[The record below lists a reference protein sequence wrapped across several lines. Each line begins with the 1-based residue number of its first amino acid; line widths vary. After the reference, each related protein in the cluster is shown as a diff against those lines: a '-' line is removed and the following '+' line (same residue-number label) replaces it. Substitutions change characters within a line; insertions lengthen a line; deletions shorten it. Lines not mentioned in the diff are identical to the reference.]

1 MILKSQQVRSLSPEM
16 DPLRMGMGWTV
27 DDLSKPQ
34 IMVES
39 TYGNSHPGS
48 GHLNIFVEEA
58 VRGVNDHGGKAA
70 RYFATD
76 MCDGMAQGHAGINY
90 SLAHRE
96 AITNLV
102 EAQANA
108 TTFDGGVFISSCDKA
123 MPAMLMSIGRMKDMM
138 AAIVVTG
145 GVMEAYDLP
154 AKYTENDP
162 GCAINELLTLEQIGK
177 FSAQYERGEIPAEQL
192 TYYKQHACP
201 SCGACSFMG
210 TASTMQ
216 VMAEALGL
224 MLPGTALMPA
234 TAPELKQAAY
244 DAGVQVMK
252 LVAEGI
258 KAKDWA
264 AFVGRSPMYYL
275 MQFFRMSMTKQKVA
289 VCLSAFLFGP
299 AYLLYRKMWKEGLL
313 TALLSIVLSVPSLIA
328 NVATFNPSLFGSMP
342 LHWVPVAADVCAI
355 ADWIVRILLGLFSVW
370 LYRNTSKKNIDK
382 IYSEYPEGDAR
393 TDALLQKGGTSIW
406 AALLYF
412 GIVLL
417 LSSLVINLAGPGFV
431 QYAMA
436 MAGY

>member
-1 MILKSQQVRSLSPEM
+1 MPIYAR
-16 DPLRMGMGWTV
+16 DPSAV
-27 DDLSKPQ
+27 N
-34 IMVES
+34 
-39 TYGNSHPGS
+39 NSRTAPGP
-48 GHLNIFVEEA
+48 H
-58 VRGVNDHGGKAA
+58 
-70 RYFATD
+70 TD
-76 MCDGMAQGHAGINY
+76 
-90 SLAHRE
+90 
-96 AITNLV
+96 
-102 EAQANA
+102 
-108 TTFDGGVFISSCDKA
+108 TFGTGEDGGIYRRE
-123 MPAMLMSIGRMKDMM
+123 IGP
-138 AAIVVTG
+138 
-145 GVMEAYDLP
+145 E
-154 AKYTENDP
+154 DP
-162 GCAINELLTLEQIGK
+162 I
-177 FSAQYERGEIPAEQL
+177 
-192 TYYKQHACP
+192 
-201 SCGACSFMG
+201 
-210 TASTMQ
+210 
-216 VMAEALGL
+216 
-224 MLPGTALMPA
+224 
-234 TAPELKQAAY
+234 
-244 DAGVQVMK
+244 D
-252 LVAEGI
+252 GI

-264 AFVGRSPMYYL
+264 AYVGRSPMYYL

-328 NVATFNPSLFGSMP
+328 IVATFNPSLFGSMP

-370 LYRNTSKKNIDK
+370 LYRNASKKNIDK

>member
-1 MILKSQQVRSLSPEM
+1 MTRYTGNHCPVCEQAFTDEDDIVVCPDCGTPYHRACWQKVGACMHKSEHAAGFEWQPEFGP
-16 DPLRMGMGWTV
+16 DA
-27 DDLSKPQ
+27 
-34 IMVES
+34 E
-39 TYGNSHPGS
+39 
-48 GHLNIFVEEA
+48 
-58 VRGVNDHGGKAA
+58 KAA
-70 RYFATD
+70 HEATCPNCGTHNQPGAAQCSHCGCPLPKD
-76 MCDGMAQGHAGINY
+76 DGPRPDPKDEDAQVPI
-90 SLAHRE
+90 
-96 AITNLV
+96 
-102 EAQANA
+102 
-108 TTFDGGVFISSCDKA
+108 
-123 MPAMLMSIGRMKDMM
+123 
-138 AAIVVTG
+138 
-145 GVMEAYDLP
+145 
-154 AKYTENDP
+154 YTRDP
-162 GCAINELLTLEQIGK
+162 
-177 FSAQYERGEIPAEQL
+177 
-192 TYYKQHACP
+192 
-201 SCGACSFMG
+201 
-210 TASTMQ
+210 ST
-216 VMAEALGL
+216 VHK
-224 MLPGTALMPA
+224 PDNSR
-234 TAPELKQAAY
+234 TAPGPRIDTYTADDNGGICRREIGPE
-244 DAGVQVMK
+244 DTID
-252 LVAEGI
+252 GI

-264 AFVGRSPMYYL
+264 AYVGRSPMYYL
-275 MQFFRMSMTKQKVA
+275 MQFFRMSITKQKVT

-328 NVATFNPSLFGSMP
+328 IVATFNPSLFGSMP